1 MDVIAPLAKSGFLD
15 PDINLAFAA
24 ILGFG
29 FGFFLERAGFGSAKK
44 LTDQWSGRDWSVF
57 RVMFVGIVVAM
68 LGILALDQLGIM
80 PFGDL
85 YLNDTYLLPQ
95 MIGGLLMGGGFVVG
109 GYCPGTS
116 FVGLA
121 SGKLDAIFYIFGLSL
136 GVVVFAELYDLIEPL
151 LSIGSMGRV
160 TLFEFFGVSQWVIA
174 VVVIAI
180 LVGGTKFSFWHEKR
194 VRSNDAK

>member
-1 MDVIAPLAKSGFLD
+1 MDIIAPLAKTGFLD
-15 PDINLAFAA
+15 PDLNLVFAA

-68 LGILALDQLGIM
+68 FGILILDQTGIM

-85 YLNDTYLLPQ
+85 YLNNTYLGPQ
-95 MIGGLLMGGGFVVG
+95 IIGGLLMGSGFVVG

-121 SGKLDAIFYIFGLSL
+121 SGKLDALFYIFGLSL
-136 GVVVFAELYDLIEPL
+136 GVIVFAELYDLIEPL
-151 LSIGSMGRV
+151 LEIGAMGRV

-174 VVVIAI
+174 SVVVAI
-180 LVGGTKFSFWHEKR
+180 LIGGTKFSYWHEAK
-194 VRSNDAK
+194 VKGKDA

>member
-15 PDINLAFAA
+15 PDINLALAA
-24 ILGFG
+24 VLGLG

-44 LTDQWSGRDWSVF
+44 LTDQWSGKDWSVF

-68 LGILALDQLGIM
+68 FGILLLDQLGIM
-80 PFGDL
+80 PFGNL
-85 YLNDTYLLPQ
+85 YLNNTYLLPQ
-95 MIGGLLMGGGFVVG
+95 IVGGLMMGGGFVVG

-136 GVVVFAELYDLIEPL
+136 GVIVFGELYDFIEPL

-174 VVVIAI
+174 AVVVAI
-180 LVGGTKFSFWHEKR
+180 LIGGTKFSYWHEKH
-194 VRSNDAK
+194 VGSKDAE